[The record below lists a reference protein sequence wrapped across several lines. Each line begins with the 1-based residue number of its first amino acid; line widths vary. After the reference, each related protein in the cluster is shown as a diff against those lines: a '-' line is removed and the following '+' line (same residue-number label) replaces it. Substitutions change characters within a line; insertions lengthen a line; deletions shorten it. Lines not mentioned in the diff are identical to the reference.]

1 MDVLEATR
9 QLGKAIQADA
19 RYEAFTAA
27 RENNDKDQA
36 LQEAIGKF
44 NLVRMSLDNEL
55 SKDKADQ
62 DKIKEYNDELKRV
75 YGVVMTNPNM
85 IAYNEAKSAMDQ
97 LLAEV
102 NDLVT
107 QCVNGED
114 PDTVQPS
121 AGCTGS
127 CATCGGCH

>member
-19 RYEAFTAA
+19 RYEAFTA
-27 RENNDKDQA
+27 
-36 LQEAIGKF
+36 
-44 NLVRMSLDNEL
+44 
-55 SKDKADQ
+55 DQ

-75 YGVVMTNPNM
+75 YGLVMTNPNM

>member
-1 MDVLEATR
+1 
-9 QLGKAIQADA
+9 
-19 RYEAFTAA
+19 
-27 RENNDKDQA
+27 
-36 LQEAIGKF
+36 
-44 NLVRMSLDNEL
+44 
-55 SKDKADQ
+55 
-62 DKIKEYNDELKRV
+62 
-75 YGVVMTNPNM
+75 MTNPNM